1 MNEYTLKSPFEARWK
16 TTEEFTENIPA
27 ISTIGYLVDINDKEI
42 TLARNIND
50 GIL

>member
-1 MNEYTLKSPFEARWK
+1 MNEYTLKSPFEVWW
-16 TTEEFTENIPA
+16 TT
-27 ISTIGYLVDINDKEI
+27 STIGYLVDINDKEI